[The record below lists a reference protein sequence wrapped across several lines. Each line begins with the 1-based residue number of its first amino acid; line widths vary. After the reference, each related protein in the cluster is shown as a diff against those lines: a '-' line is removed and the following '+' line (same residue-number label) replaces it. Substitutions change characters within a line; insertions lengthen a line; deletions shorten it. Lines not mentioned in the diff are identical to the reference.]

1 MAVSQGDGVG
11 CGEDG
16 IEGGRGKALWTW
28 KQSTYPREP
37 IFEASV

>member
-16 IEGGRGKALWTW
+16 MGGGRGKVL
-28 KQSTYPREP
+28 SSMDL
-37 IFEASV
+37 EAKYISKRTNI